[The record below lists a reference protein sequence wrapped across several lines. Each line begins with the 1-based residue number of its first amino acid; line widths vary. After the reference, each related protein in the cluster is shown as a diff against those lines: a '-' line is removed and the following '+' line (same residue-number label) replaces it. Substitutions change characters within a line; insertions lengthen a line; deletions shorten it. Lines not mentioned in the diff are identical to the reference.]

1 MKSSKITLT
10 GLGWIKNISF
20 NLFTIIML
28 CSHPPAQGIFFKSL
42 FTSEGT
48 VYPNRIENY
57 PAAGYVHGFGISRY
71 SDIDP
76 ERAFSEAYESALE
89 DLNSSLM
96 TSVILE
102 FYGTGNLQ
110 PRLHSEFAIHD
121 DELDMEEV
129 ISKDSMRVED
139 WAVYIIGYK
148 NRDSTL
154 PQSVMSHPPVQN
166 RIGDQFNPVQIENYW
181 VASGSATY
189 SRFNA
194 YRSFSL
200 AKQDALQNLS
210 LHIQTIVQGSQRALN
225 ESMSSINYQTSRNVF
240 SNIHVIKR
248 ERDDNRVRILIA
260 VKEEDVL
267 TWRE

>member
-1 MKSSKITLT
+1 MKSFKITLT
-10 GLGWIKNISF
+10 GLGWIKNIPL
-20 NLFTIIML
+20 NLLLIVML

-42 FTSEGT
+42 LPSKGT
-48 VYPNRIENY
+48 VYPNRVESY

-76 ERAFSEAYESALE
+76 ERAFSEAYESALQ

-96 TSVILE
+96 TSVRLE

-110 PRLHSEFAIHD
+110 PRLHSEFAIQD
-121 DELDMEEV
+121 DLDMENV
-129 ISKDSMRVED
+129 ISKDSMQVEN
-139 WAVYIIGYK
+139 WAVYIIGHK
-148 NRDSTL
+148 EREGIL
-154 PQSVMSHPPVQN
+154 PQSLINHPSLQKPV
-166 RIGDQFNPVQIENYW
+166 GDYFNPVQIENYW

-189 SRFNA
+189 SMYNA
-194 YRSFSL
+194 YRSFTL

-210 LHIQTIVQGSQRALN
+210 THIQTIVQGSQRALN
-225 ESMSSINYQTSRNVF
+225 ESLSSINYQTSRNVF

-248 ERDDNRVRILIA
+248 EREDDRVHILIA

-267 TWRE
+267 TWREE